1 VVASAA
7 EIVPEAG
14 VAADREWRLLLASCS
29 SISLPEKNQRI
40 RRLLGEPLR
49 WNILSQLADRHG
61 VQPLLCRA
69 LAGRSEVP
77 REEMSRLEREDRAN
91 LHRVL
96 FLARELVRIVDHL
109 SAIGIEALPYKGL
122 AVAEALYRDIALRQ
136 TGDIDVLIRARDL
149 PRARAALR
157 DIGYTSHNVCGEA
170 HERDYLKSGYEL
182 VFDGE
187 AGPNLLELQWGIQ
200 PRFYAIDFDME
211 EMFRR
216 AMTIEVADHRVKTLR
231 SEDLLLA
238 LSAHAAKHV
247 WSRLVWLCDIA
258 RLMALPSLNWERVAE
273 QSDDLGIR
281 RILHVTLLLA
291 NRLLGAP
298 LPASMSFRILKD
310 RDAARLAD
318 EVQSCVAG
326 DGSFSVESVAY
337 FRFMLRLRER
347 RADQMKFLSRLVLT
361 PGPGEWEVMHLPPFL
376 SPLYRFL
383 RLGRLAGR
391 LLSR

>member
-1 VVASAA
+1 VAASAA

-14 VAADREWRLLLASCS
+14 LTADREWHLLLAACS

-49 WNILSQLADRHG
+49 WKILSQLADRHG

-69 LAGRSEVP
+69 LAGRREVP
-77 REEMSRLEREDRAN
+77 REEMSRLEYEDRAN

-109 SAIGIEALPYKGL
+109 SAIGIDVVPYKGL

-157 DIGYTSHNVCGEA
+157 DIGYTSHTVCREA
-170 HERDYLKSGYEL
+170 HERDYIKSGYEL

-187 AGPNLLELQWGIQ
+187 AGPNLLELQWAMQ

-211 EMFRR
+211 EMFQR
-216 AMTIEVADHRVKTLR
+216 AVTIEVAGHRVKTLC
-231 SEDLLLA
+231 SEDLLLT

-258 RLMALPSLNWERVAE
+258 QLMALPSLNWEWAAA
-273 QSDDLGIR
+273 QADDLGIA
-281 RILHVTLLLA
+281 RIVNVTLLLA
-291 NRLLGAP
+291 NRLLEAP
-298 LPASMSFRILKD
+298 LPASMSSRILKD
-310 RDAARLAD
+310 RGAAQLAD
-318 EVQSCVAG
+318 EVQSRLAG
-326 DGSFSVESVAY
+326 DGSVSVESVAY
-337 FRFMLRLRER
+337 FRFMLRLRQR

-361 PGPGEWEVMHLPPFL
+361 PGPGEWEIMDLPPFL